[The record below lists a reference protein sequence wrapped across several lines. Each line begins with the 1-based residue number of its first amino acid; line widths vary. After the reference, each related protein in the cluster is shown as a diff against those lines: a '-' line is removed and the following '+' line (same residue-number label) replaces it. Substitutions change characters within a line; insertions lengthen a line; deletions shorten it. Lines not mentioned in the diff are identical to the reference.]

1 MIWCPYTNTELPET
15 ALNRE
20 HIIPLSLGG
29 ADNFVIQAEAKAN
42 SRLGTQIDG
51 PLANDPLIMFARR
64 GFDARGHSDAPVIVR
79 AKRATFQGRP
89 VQVTFLGPDAPPEIW
104 DAKSRRVL
112 EKDEVGNEPFK
123 IQWQISVFGRLRFI
137 AKVALSAGW
146 HCLGSYFRDCVAHDE
161 LRVIMNASSI
171 KEVRLIS
178 PRIRTRIDGA
188 LLLEPDTSFPAAHVI
203 NYACDSIMGSA
214 VFITALESSICFSVG
229 ILGRYIGALN
239 VPAKT
244 EKFPS
249 SDEFDLGHCVVITQ
263 GAARRLSFRQFSSD
277 LMELIESWEI
287 RKQPEGDDQNA
298 DV

>member
-1 MIWCPYTNTELPET
+1 MIWCPYTNAERPEA

-20 HIIPLSLGG
+20 HIIPLALGG

-51 PLANDPLIMFARR
+51 LLANDPLIMFARR
-64 GFDARGHSDAPVIVR
+64 GFDARGHSNAPVIVK
-79 AKRATFQGRP
+79 AKMATFKGRP
-89 VQVTFLGPDAPPEIW
+89 AQVTFRGPNAPPEIW

-112 EKDEVGNEPFK
+112 EEDEVGNEPFK
-123 IQWQISVFGRLRFI
+123 IQWQIPVFSRLRFI

-146 HCLGSYFRDCVAHDE
+146 HCMGSYFRDCVAHDE
-161 LRVIMNASSI
+161 LRVIMNASSM
-171 KEVRLIS
+171 KEVRLAS

-188 LLLEPDTSFPAAHVI
+188 LLFEPDTSFSATHVI
-203 NYACDSIMGSA
+203 KFACDSIMGSA
-214 VFITALESSICFSVG
+214 VFITPSESSICFSVG
-229 ILGRYIGALN
+229 ILGRFIGALN

-263 GAARRLSFRQFSSD
+263 GAAQRLSFRQFSSD

-287 RKQPEGDDQNA
+287 RKRTDGGDQNA